1 MPQLRSNVCVSAKDF
16 PVYSV
21 TLPVRHLPLSTT
33 SSFATDDP
41 LGGLTVERIVGFY
54 GVSMP
59 FQPSFLEDAY
69 EVFQWACILF
79 EPSQKTREECT
90 WFFFRML

>member
-16 PVYSV
+16 PVHLV
-21 TLPVRHLPLSTT
+21 TLSVRHLPLSTA

-41 LGGLTVERIVGFY
+41 LGRLTVERNVGFY
-54 GVSMP
+54 GVLMP

-69 EVFQWACILF
+69 EVFQWACLLF
-79 EPSQKTREECT
+79 EPSQKTRKECK
-90 WFFFRML
+90 